1 MFARLLLRDLVISA
15 LVVAGWYYGAEWTEG
30 AGPVADAL
38 GVGLGVTGGLVAYL
52 AHEWGHL
59 LGALATGSRVHAPDR
74 MTSGF
79 LFSFDSQANS
89 RKQFVIMSLAG
100 FVVTGIAI
108 AVVYAL
114 LPDRYLATRVARGAV
129 LSLSFLTVFVEVP
142 ILIWS
147 VLSGSTLPQVEVF
160 QPDRG

>member
-1 MFARLLLRDLVISA
+1 
-15 LVVAGWYYGAEWTEG
+15 
-30 AGPVADAL
+30 
-38 GVGLGVTGGLVAYL
+38 
-52 AHEWGHL
+52 
-59 LGALATGSRVHAPDR
+59 

-100 FVVTGIAI
+100 FAVTAIAI
-108 AVVYAL
+108 GVGYAL
-114 LPDRYLATRVARGAV
+114 LPDEYLATRVARGAV